1 MSQILRYLL
10 SYENGSFVT
19 DQSSWLVRTE
29 IPRCSGGSLIRFS
42 GFPLFEVQGS
52 GFESKIKASF
62 GIENMRRRWD
72 AEKNPRDY
80 GIAGLKNSTGDLASE
95 SLVAWVV
102 S

>member
-1 MSQILRYLL
+1 MRMGPLL
-10 SYENGSFVT
+10 LISHVDLLELKS
-19 DQSSWLVRTE
+19 
-29 IPRCSGGSLIRFS
+29 RCSGGSLIRFS

-52 GFESKIKASF
+52 GFESKIRASF